1 MLRSRFRYC
10 LALVFCAV
18 FSFSFLLVPS
28 TSIAN
33 AMSDSWYPP
42 TCEANF
48 GETAT
53 ASLSSKST
61 LVTYSEG
68 SARLTTTYKFTAATP
83 TTLSCSLPVYCRQYE
98 VSTCGASLSL
108 NGVAATPTYGYSFKS
123 TFMGSDSYAEILALR
138 EKQTTLDNTLPVHTF
153 SISATE
159 EAEFSFSL
167 QPDDHLIYKFGRHTY
182 YTANRLYE
190 VKVSPNMPCYFIVFG
205 NKPTVDASEQCTVTY
220 TQKTISE
227 YIAEATEFMTQMA
240 NGVDCSEIVT
250 HWVMNYLASD
260 SLVRED
266 RMIDECGLMSYAFL
280 DYSLALPVGEST
292 IVIEQPMA
300 VGLNSLYEPKVYVG
314 NIFSPA
320 QTAPLSFSVDT
331 EQYVVDSTL
340 ALNNNSYSGNAVE
353 AVTIAFCAVKS
364 PNLVNP
370 PSVVWEP
377 WRIAVVSV
385 CGVVGVAA
393 VIILVITTVQYIKS
407 RKHK

>member
-1 MLRSRFRYC
+1 MIRIKKHLIVLLLLSI
-10 LALVFCAV
+10 LATLSVL
-18 FSFSFLLVPS
+18 SMS
-28 TSIAN
+28 TTFVAN
-33 AMSDSWYPP
+33 AMSDDWYPP

-167 QPDDHLIYKFGRHTY
+167 QPDDHLIYEFGRHTY

-280 DYSLALPVGEST
+280 DYSSLSPLASPPLLS
-292 IVIEQPMA
+292 
-300 VGLNSLYEPKVYVG
+300 NSL
-314 NIFSPA
+314 
-320 QTAPLSFSVDT
+320 
-331 EQYVVDSTL
+331 
-340 ALNNNSYSGNAVE
+340 
-353 AVTIAFCAVKS
+353 
-364 PNLVNP
+364 
-370 PSVVWEP
+370 
-377 WRIAVVSV
+377 WRSA
-385 CGVVGVAA
+385 
-393 VIILVITTVQYIKS
+393 
-407 RKHK
+407 

>member
-1 MLRSRFRYC
+1 MIRIKKHLIVLFF
-10 LALVFCAV
+10 FCIFATLSY
-18 FSFSFLLVPS
+18 FSITTAFV
-28 TSIAN
+28 AN
-33 AMSDSWYPP
+33 AMSDDWYPP

-167 QPDDHLIYKFGRHTY
+167 QPDDHLIYEFGRHTY

-300 VGLNSLYEPKVYVG
+300 VGLNSLYEPRVYVG
-314 NIFSPA
+314 KIFSPA

-340 ALNNNSYSGNAVE
+340 ALNSNSYSGDAVE
-353 AVTIAFCAVKS
+353 AVTIAFCAVES

-370 PSVVWEP
+370 PSVAWEP